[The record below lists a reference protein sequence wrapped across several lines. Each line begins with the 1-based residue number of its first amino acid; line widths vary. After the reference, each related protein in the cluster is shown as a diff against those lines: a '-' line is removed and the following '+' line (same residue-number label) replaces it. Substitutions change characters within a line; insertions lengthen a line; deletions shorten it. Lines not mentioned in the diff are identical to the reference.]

1 MHAPL
6 VKTAATHVQSMRE
19 AAWRWLATAVALA
32 IVLLAPLLVIDVPPL
47 TDYPNHLARFFIL
60 AHPDDPVLSKMYAP
74 HWTILPNLGMDVIGA
89 GLLRITDPHTGGR
102 ILLALCLLG
111 PVGGAVV
118 YHRVAFG
125 CRSYWPLASG
135 LVAYNAAFFMGFMN
149 FLLSLGLA
157 LVGAAAWVALR
168 RRNRSGWK
176 TLAGATAAVATFFTH
191 IFGLAFLFLLIGAE
205 EAAEVRKRWSSG
217 TVTVHDVMQAAIPI
231 LVALAPAAVLYRLSP
246 FGDAA
251 TSLGAWHAIVK
262 LMRLFSAFTI
272 PGFNLTIVTAV
283 AFVVALFAMRRHL
296 AFAPGMRLAIAVL
309 AIVYIAAPLRMKGGS
324 HIDLRAAVII
334 GLLLFAGVQPRIAR
348 REAMMFGVVF
358 AALIL
363 VRSAYVAATWMDSRD
378 DLADL
383 RAAIAG
389 VEPGARV
396 LAATGST
403 EERTMAPP
411 ARRTL
416 PWIYRLTYHLPALLL
431 IERRAFW
438 PLLFAY
444 PAQQPV
450 TILPPFDRMSHPL
463 TEPIDW
469 KVLANEPFS
478 AKTLRWA
485 RYLVDWRSNFDY
497 VLLIDPKPGF
507 QPIEKLTPLHDGEFA
522 KLYRVERPDGLAP
535 HRTGSQTAAEPF
547 GYTAPAGSAAGSSG
561 SASAIT
567 NLSP

>member
-6 VKTAATHVQSMRE
+6 ARTSATHVRSTRE
-19 AAWRWLATAVALA
+19 AAWTWRATAVVLA

-47 TDYPNHLARFFIL
+47 SDYPNHLARFFIL

-102 ILLALCLLG
+102 ILLALSLLA

-157 LVGAAAWVALR
+157 LVGAAAWIALR
-168 RRNRSGWK
+168 RRQRSGWK
-176 TLAGATAAVATFFTH
+176 TLAGASAAVATFFTH

-205 EAAEVRKRWSSG
+205 EAAELRNRWSSG
-217 TVTVHDVMQAAIPI
+217 TVTVRDFMKAAIPI
-231 LVALAPAAVLYRLSP
+231 LIALAPAIVLYRLSP
-246 FGDAA
+246 FGNTA

-272 PGFNLTIVTAV
+272 PSMNLTIVTAV
-283 AFVVALFAMRRHL
+283 AVIVALVAMRRHL
-296 AFAPGMRLAIAVL
+296 AFAPGLRLAIVVL
-309 AIVYIAAPLRMKGGS
+309 AVVYIAAPLRMKGGS
-324 HIDLRAAVII
+324 YIDLRAAVMIA
-334 GLLLFAGVQPRIAR
+334 LLLFAGVQPRLAR

-358 AALIL
+358 AALIF
-363 VRSAYVAATWMDSRD
+363 VRSAYVAATWIESRD

-396 LAATGST
+396 LVATGSSG
-403 EERTMAPP
+403 ERTMAPP

-416 PWIYRLTYHLPALLL
+416 PGTYRLTYHLPALLL
-431 IERRAFW
+431 IDRRAFW
-438 PLLFAY
+438 PLLFAD

-450 TILPPFDRMSHPL
+450 SLLPPFDRMSHPL
-463 TEPIDW
+463 TEPVDW
-469 KVLANEPFS
+469 KVLANATFS
-478 AKTLRWA
+478 AETLRWS
-485 RYLVDWRSNFDY
+485 RYLIDWRADFDY

-507 QPIEKLTPLHDGEFA
+507 QAVEKLSPLHDGEFA
-522 KLYRVERPDGLAP
+522 KLYRIDR
-535 HRTGSQTAAEPF
+535 
-547 GYTAPAGSAAGSSG
+547 
-561 SASAIT
+561 
-567 NLSP
+567 